1 MPPKLVYYVRVWGR
15 NARPT
20 QDMGMS
26 PQENTMNYA
35 TIKYCDIA
43 NGEGVRTSLFVSGCR
58 RHCPNCFNAV
68 AWDFGYGAPFTKE
81 VRNEILES
89 LAPGYINGLSLL
101 GGEPFEPENQRELLP
116 FIKNVKVLYPNKTIW
131 CYTGNNLEHEI
142 WQPGPGRCEVTD
154 EFLQYIDVLV
164 DGDFVQDQYDI
175 SLRFRGSSNQRI
187 IDMNKTRAAG
197 RVVLWQDDP
206 ICADH
211 TL

>member
-1 MPPKLVYYVRVWGR
+1 
-15 NARPT
+15 
-20 QDMGMS
+20 
-26 PQENTMNYA
+26 MNYA

-116 FIKNVKVLYPNKTIW
+116 FVKRVKNDYPDKTVW
-131 CYTGNNLEHEI
+131 CFSGFTFEEMHTVGN
-142 WQPGPGRCEVTD
+142 RSCCEVTQ
-154 EFLQYIDVLV
+154 ELLSYIDVLV
-164 DGDFVQDQYDI
+164 DGRFIEEQKDI
-175 SLRFRGSSNQRI
+175 SLRFRGSRNQRI
-187 IDMNKTRAAG
+187 IELKPTLKSG
-197 RVVLWQDDP
+197 EIVLWQEPNKNFD
-206 ICADH
+206 
-211 TL
+211 